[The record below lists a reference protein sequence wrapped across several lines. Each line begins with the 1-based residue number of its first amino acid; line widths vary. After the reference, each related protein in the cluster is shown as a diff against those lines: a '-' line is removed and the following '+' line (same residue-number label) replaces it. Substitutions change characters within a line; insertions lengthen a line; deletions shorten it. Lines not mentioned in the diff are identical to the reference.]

1 MPGACCGRSTQFS
14 ILHLVRDTLDF
25 IDRYNEPAIL
35 LTLNQEKVF
44 DRVDHEN
51 LFLAHLFVIGS
62 KFSMRML
69 FLVF

>member
-1 MPGACCGRSTQFS
+1 MHVLGRSIQFS
-14 ILHLVRDTLDF
+14 NLYLVRDILDF
-25 IDRYNEPAIL
+25 IDRSNEPAIL

-51 LFLAHLFVIGS
+51 LVLAHLFVIGS
-62 KFSMRML
+62 KFSMCML